1 VVEVE
6 KLPLQ
11 EQLVI
16 HLLQIPLKDNL
27 EVMHQVEKVVV
38 EVERLQREQMVR
50 HQVMVEQEE
59 QEHQTQSQE
68 LTLRMQAVV
77 EVVDKFQVQELVD

>member
-16 HLLQIPLKDNL
+16 HLLQILLKDNL
-27 EVMHQVEKVVV
+27 EVTHQVEKEQEVV
-38 EVERLQREQMVR
+38 EQLQQEQMVR
-50 HQVMVEQEE
+50 HQVMVELEE
-59 QEHQTQSQE
+59 QEHQTRLQE
-68 LTLRMQAVV
+68 
-77 EVVDKFQVQELVD
+77 

>member
-1 VVEVE
+1 VGKEQEVVE
-6 KLPLQ
+6 Q
-11 EQLVI
+11 
-16 HLLQIPLKDNL
+16 
-27 EVMHQVEKVVV
+27 
-38 EVERLQREQMVR
+38 LQREQMVR

-59 QEHQTQSQE
+59 QEHQTQLQE

>member
-38 EVERLQREQMVR
+38 EVERLQREQMVH
-50 HQVMVEQEE
+50 HQEMVELEE
-59 QEHQTQSQE
+59 QEHQIQSQE
-68 LTLRMQAVV
+68 LTLRMQVVV

>member
-1 VVEVE
+1 MVEVE

-16 HLLQIPLKDNL
+16 HPLQILLKDNL
-27 EVMHQVEKVVV
+27 EVTHQVEREQEVV
-38 EVERLQREQMVR
+38 EQLQQEQMVR
-50 HQVMVEQEE
+50 HRVMVELEE
-59 QEHQTQSQE
+59 QERQIQLQALMFH
-68 LTLRMQAVV
+68 TLVVV

>member
-27 EVMHQVEKVVV
+27 EVTHQVEKEQEVV
-38 EVERLQREQMVR
+38 EQLQQEQMVR
-50 HQVMVEQEE
+50 HQVMVELEE
-59 QEHQTQSQE
+59 QEHQTRLQE
-68 LTLRMQAVV
+68 
-77 EVVDKFQVQELVD
+77 

>member
-16 HLLQIPLKDNL
+16 HLLQLLLK
-27 EVMHQVEKVVV
+27 EIQGVTHQVEKVVV
-38 EVERLQREQMVR
+38 EVEQLQQEQMVR
-50 HQVMVEQEE
+50 HQEMVELEE
-59 QEHQTQSQE
+59 LEHQIQSQE
-68 LTLRMQAVV
+68 LTLRMQVVV

>member
-1 VVEVE
+1 MVEVE